1 MDTQCVSCS
10 GTLQIAADS
19 YEGEIVGCPGCATE
33 LEILS
38 KDPLKLVIAPEP
50 EEDWGE

>member
-10 GTLQIAADS
+10 DTLHIPQDS
-19 YEGEIVGCPGCATE
+19 YQGEIVNCPGCATE
-33 LEILS
+33 LEIHS
-38 KDPLKLVIAPEP
+38 TDPLQLAIAPEP